1 MKDMV
6 LQYSV
11 NSDVTN
17 EDIEVCDKCDEEICD
32 KGDDSYYISPSNGSY
47 IRSNPKDSINP
58 KGSINPNFTPIQ
70 YIV

>member
-11 NSDVTN
+11 NSDSTN
-17 EDIEVCDKCDEEICD
+17 EDIRVCDKCDE
-32 KGDDSYYISPSNGSY
+32 GDESYYISPTNGSY

-58 KGSINPNFTPIQ
+58 KGSINPNFSPIQ